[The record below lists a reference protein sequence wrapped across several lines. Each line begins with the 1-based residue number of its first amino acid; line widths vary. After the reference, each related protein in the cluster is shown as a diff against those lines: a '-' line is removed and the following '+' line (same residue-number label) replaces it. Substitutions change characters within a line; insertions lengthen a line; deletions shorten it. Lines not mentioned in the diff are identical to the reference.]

1 VSFPVEQ
8 PLRCDLLKVIS
19 WSGDFKPPCL
29 PSPIPGSGGRQGGR
43 ARGLQTQL
51 EPRALP
57 SFFIFYL
64 FYFILFFIFFK
75 SGPGRDS
82 AFFLRVRGGRVG
94 DLGGQVTPPKRSGV
108 FVSPSWGSRRT
119 GHPPEEVGSRTRSG
133 LELFFFFLR
142 ESELGI
148 SVDRSPPPKRSGFGR
163 VSHPVGTRPLFFCES
178 EGAELG
184 ISEDRSPPRRGRV
197 SHPVGTRLVFQR
209 FRVHL
214 RGREF
219 NFRE

>member
-1 VSFPVEQ
+1 MSFPVEQ

-57 SFFIFYL
+57 SFFI
-64 FYFILFFIFFK
+64 YFILFYFLFF
-75 SGPGRDS
+75 SSRVPVGTRL
-82 AFFLRVRGGRVG
+82 FFLRVRGGRVG

-119 GHPPEEVGSRTRSG
+119 GHPPKRSGLAPGRDSSSFFFFCVSPSWGSRWTGHPPRRGRVSVGSRTRSG
-133 LELFFFFLR
+133 LDLFFF
-142 ESELGI
+142 
-148 SVDRSPPPKRSGFGR
+148 VSPRGPSWGSRRTGHPPEEVGFRSGLAPGR
-163 VSHPVGTRPLFFCES
+163 DSTSFF
-178 EGAELG
+178 L
-184 ISEDRSPPRRGRV
+184 
-197 SHPVGTRLVFQR
+197 
-209 FRVHL
+209 
-214 RGREF
+214 
-219 NFRE
+219 